1 MKKRIL
7 LLFSLVVCLMFI
19 GNVNALTEGFDDE
32 VFHSCLLETTNQ
44 EESLTAEQLSEIKV
58 LDCDGILGST
68 KGIEKL
74 TNLEELKIKVNDE
87 FSGIDLSSNTKLKKL
102 TIYGKGLKE
111 ISLTANTLLE
121 ELDLSTTSISSL
133 DLQSNTALKKLVLS
147 ETSLETVNTEKNTE
161 LEILNI
167 TDSNI
172 KVDLTKNT
180 KLKELYINK
189 DDLGKIDVAKLTS
202 LTKLYVLRSL
212 DSVLYVKDNEEK
224 DLKEELKRIAYD
236 GNSSLKVKYKSS
248 EPVIDDKNAT
258 DVGEHKLKIGD
269 YFGGYLFE
277 NGIKEYTLSLD
288 GEIQKIK
295 FDGEFVIATKF
306 NFIMVNIKSDD
317 YYIDEDNAIIYI
329 GDDKVESVAGK
340 IYINKTYNP
349 DDNIS
354 NFIGIQIEVTDEFVY
369 VYQQNTG
376 QNLLIKRFTIKNGE
390 PPILKCS
397 EKDGKYFDKN
407 GNSVSKEAYFESCG
421 VVENPKTG
429 LIIAWFIVPSLLL
442 GISIMI
448 ISKRKTIIKKI

>member
-1 MKKRIL
+1 MKKVL
-7 LLFSLVVCLMFI
+7 LMIVCSLMFI
-19 GNVNALTEGFDDE
+19 GNVKALTEGFDDE
-32 VFHSCLLETTNQ
+32 VFHGCVLQAANQ
-44 EESLTAEQLSEIKV
+44 EESLTAEQLSGIKV
-58 LDCDGILGST
+58 LNCEGFLTST

-74 TNLEELKIKVNDE
+74 TNLEELKIKVNDK
-87 FSGIDLSSNTKLKKL
+87 FSGINLSSNTKLKKL
-102 TIYGKGLKE
+102 TIYGSGLKE

-133 DLQSNTALKKLVLS
+133 DLQSNVVLKKLIVS
-147 ETSLETVNTEKNTE
+147 QTSLETLNTEKNTE
-161 LEILNI
+161 LETLNI

-306 NFIMVNIKSDD
+306 NFIMINLKSDD

-329 GDDKVESVAGK
+329 GDDKVENVANK
-340 IYINKTYNP
+340 IYINKIFEPAYINEYV
-349 DDNIS
+349 
-354 NFIGIQIEVTDEFVY
+354 GIEVTEEDVY
-369 VYQQNTG
+369 VYQKNPG
-376 QNLLIKRFTIKNGE
+376 QILLVKKFAIKNGE
-390 PPILKCS
+390 APVLKCS
-397 EKDGKYFDKN
+397 EKDGLYFDKN

-429 LIIAWFIVPSLLL
+429 LMIPIIIL
-442 GISIMI
+442 GIFGIMGLSLI
-448 ISKRKTIIKKI
+448 VKRKTYFENI